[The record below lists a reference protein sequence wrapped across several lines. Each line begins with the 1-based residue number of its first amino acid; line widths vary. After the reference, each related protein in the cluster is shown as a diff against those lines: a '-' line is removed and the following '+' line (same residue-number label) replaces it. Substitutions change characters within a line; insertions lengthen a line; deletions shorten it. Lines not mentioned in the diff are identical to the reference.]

1 MIKIGIFGMGGVGC
15 ALYNELNGYE
25 QLYALAN
32 KERIEKYKE
41 GFIINDKHIIPNYS
55 DSIQPDLLVVSVKNY
70 HLEKSLKDIEK
81 FVGPRTIILPL
92 LNGIKAHDILQN
104 YFKNNN
110 VLYGVINVESNK
122 IGNVLRSSKIKNLQ
136 FGEEYNTPIK
146 DYLLEL
152 DAIFTKYDINH
163 NIYPD
168 MKRRVWLKWML
179 NMGINQ
185 ISALLNATYKDM
197 SHPLLL
203 EVLFSIFDEVYAV
216 SKAYNISLD
225 ETDLESTK
233 NMCKNY
239 TSPRV
244 TSLTIDFY
252 NNTENELD
260 SFSKTLI
267 ELAKEKNIPV
277 PTNELIYK
285 LLKGL
290 YDNKNQKD

>member
-15 ALYNELNGYE
+15 ALYNELNGYD

-81 FVGPRTIILPL
+81 FVGPNTIILPL

-152 DAIFTKYDINH
+152 DSIFTKYDINH

-233 NMCKNY
+233 NMCRNY

>member
-1 MIKIGIFGMGGVGC
+1 MKKIGIFGMGGVGC
-15 ALYNELNGYE
+15 ALYSELNGYDE
-25 QLYALAN
+25 LYVLAD
-32 KERIEKYKE
+32 KERIERYKE
-41 GFIINDKHIIPNYS
+41 GFIINDNHIIPNCS
-55 DSIQPDLLVVSVKNY
+55 DSLQPDLLVVSVKNY

-81 FVGPRTIILPL
+81 FVGPNTIILPL
-92 LNGIKAHDILQN
+92 LNGIKARDILQN

-146 DYLLEL
+146 DYLLEY
-152 DAIFTKYDINH
+152 DTIFTKYDINH

-197 SHPLLL
+197 SHPLIL

-216 SKAYNISLD
+216 SKAYDISLD
-225 ETDLESTK
+225 EMDLESTK
-233 NMCKNY
+233 NMCRNY
-239 TSPRV
+239 VSPRV

-252 NNTENELD
+252 NKTENELD

-267 ELAKEKNIPV
+267 ELARKKNIPV
-277 PTNELIYK
+277 PTNEIIYK

-290 YDNKNQKD
+290 HDNKNQKD